1 MGPLAALSGLRAAEV
16 RFTNA
21 ASRIVNAPVQPVS
34 AVPPALGEDAFS
46 FQDEAVNA
54 ETASAVNGD
63 GLNYSVTAAYAAS
76 DVSYITETVNMME
89 ASSAYKA
96 NLQVLKT
103 WDEMSSVIKDI

>member
-1 MGPLAALSGLRAAEV
+1 M
-16 RFTNA
+16 
-21 ASRIVNAPVQPVS
+21 
-34 AVPPALGEDAFS
+34 
-46 FQDEAVNA
+46 
-54 ETASAVNGD
+54 NGD